1 MGATATAASV
11 SPPAGDSPVVDVVR
25 PRALAPAT
33 AATDDATLIAACRR
47 GEQRAMEA
55 LYHQYKRRV
64 FGLVHRIVG
73 VADAEEVAQDAFVR
87 AWRALPAFRREAKF
101 GTWLHRIVARLA
113 LDRRVQ
119 LVARAKRE
127 APESD
132 APDPVAPEAGDE
144 NERMLASLLAEL
156 PERARAA
163 VVLYYYEDRSVGEV
177 ARILGVPEGTVKT
190 LLSRARVSLREAWAR
205 QEARQR

>member
-1 MGATATAASV
+1 MEDSAPDEQSLVRRAQ
-11 SPPAGDSPVVDVVR
+11 AGDQAAFRVLVARHRDR
-25 PRALAPAT
+25 AYALALRLTGSA
-33 AATDDATLIAACRR
+33 
-47 GEQRAMEA
+47 
-55 LYHQYKRRV
+55 
-64 FGLVHRIVG
+64 
-73 VADAEEVAQDAFVR
+73 ADAEEVAQDAFVR
-87 AWRALPAFRREAKF
+87 AWRALPAFRLEARF

-119 LVARAKRE
+119 LQARAKRE

-132 APDPVAPEAGDE
+132 APEPVAPEAGEE
-144 NERMLASLLAEL
+144 NERILALLLAEL

>member
-1 MGATATAASV
+1 MEDSAPDEDTLVRRAQ
-11 SPPAGDSPVVDVVR
+11 AGDQAAF
-25 PRALAPAT
+25 RALVARHR
-33 AATDDATLIAACRR
+33 D
-47 GEQRAMEA
+47 RAYA
-55 LYHQYKRRV
+55 LALRLT
-64 FGLVHRIVG
+64 GSA
-73 VADAEEVAQDAFVR
+73 ADAEEVAQDAFVR
-87 AWRALPAFRREAKF
+87 AWRALPAFRREARF

-132 APDPVAPEAGDE
+132 APEPAAPEPSGDE

-163 VVLYYYEDRSVGEV
+163 VVLYYYEDRSVSEV
-177 ARILGVPEGTVKT
+177 ARILGVPEGTIKT
-190 LLSRARVSLREAWAR
+190 LLSRARVSMREAWAR

>member
-1 MGATATAASV
+1 MEDSAPDEDILVRRAQ
-11 SPPAGDSPVVDVVR
+11 AGDQVAF
-25 PRALAPAT
+25 RALVARHR
-33 AATDDATLIAACRR
+33 D
-47 GEQRAMEA
+47 RAYA
-55 LYHQYKRRV
+55 LALRLT
-64 FGLVHRIVG
+64 GSA
-73 VADAEEVAQDAFVR
+73 ADAEEVAQDAFVR

-127 APESD
+127 TPDSEAPE
-132 APDPVAPEAGDE
+132 PVAPGVGDE
-144 NERMLASLLAEL
+144 NERMLAALLAEL

-163 VVLYYYEDRSVGEV
+163 VVLYYYEDRSVSEV

-190 LLSRARVSLREAWAR
+190 LLSRARVSMREAWAR

>member
-1 MGATATAASV
+1 LKPDDPPRPSDGAMEDSAPDEDTLVRRAQ
-11 SPPAGDSPVVDVVR
+11 AGDQAAFRGLVARHRDR
-25 PRALAPAT
+25 AYALALRLTGSA
-33 AATDDATLIAACRR
+33 
-47 GEQRAMEA
+47 
-55 LYHQYKRRV
+55 
-64 FGLVHRIVG
+64 
-73 VADAEEVAQDAFVR
+73 ADAEEVAQDAFVR

-127 APESD
+127 APGSD
-132 APDPVAPEAGDE
+132 APEPAAPEPSGDE

-163 VVLYYYEDRSVGEV
+163 VVLYYYEDRSVSEV
-177 ARILGVPEGTVKT
+177 ARILGVPEGTIKT
-190 LLSRARVSLREAWAR
+190 LLSRARVSMREAWAR

>member
-1 MGATATAASV
+1 LKPDDPPRPSDGAMEDSAPDEDTLVRRAQ
-11 SPPAGDSPVVDVVR
+11 AGDQAAF
-25 PRALAPAT
+25 RALVARHR
-33 AATDDATLIAACRR
+33 D
-47 GEQRAMEA
+47 RAYA
-55 LYHQYKRRV
+55 LALRLT
-64 FGLVHRIVG
+64 GSA
-73 VADAEEVAQDAFVR
+73 ADAEEVAQDAFVR
-87 AWRALPAFRREAKF
+87 AWRALPAFRREARF

-132 APDPVAPEAGDE
+132 APEPAAPEPSGDE

-163 VVLYYYEDRSVGEV
+163 VVLYYYEDRSVSEV
-177 ARILGVPEGTVKT
+177 ARILGVPEGTIKT
-190 LLSRARVSLREAWAR
+190 LLSRARVSMREAWAR

>member
-1 MGATATAASV
+1 MKPDDPPRPSDGAMEDSAPDEDTLVRRAQ
-11 SPPAGDSPVVDVVR
+11 AGDQAAF
-25 PRALAPAT
+25 RALVARHR
-33 AATDDATLIAACRR
+33 D
-47 GEQRAMEA
+47 RAYA
-55 LYHQYKRRV
+55 LALRLT
-64 FGLVHRIVG
+64 GSA
-73 VADAEEVAQDAFVR
+73 ADAEEVAQDAFVR
-87 AWRALPAFRREAKF
+87 AWRALPAFRREARF

-119 LVARAKRE
+119 LVARARRE

-132 APDPVAPEAGDE
+132 APEPAAPEPSGDE

-163 VVLYYYEDRSVGEV
+163 VVLYYYEDRSVSEV

-190 LLSRARVSLREAWAR
+190 LLSRARVSMREAWAR